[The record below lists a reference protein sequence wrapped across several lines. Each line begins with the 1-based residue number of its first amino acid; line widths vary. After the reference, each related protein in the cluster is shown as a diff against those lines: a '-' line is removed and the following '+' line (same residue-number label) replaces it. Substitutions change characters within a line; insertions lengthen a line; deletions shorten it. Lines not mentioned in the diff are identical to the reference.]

1 MPVLTVASDTMD
13 VRDYIRRLHRTYN
26 QGAPP
31 LHPTHVHLAEKEFF
45 TAPTPAH
52 PTVRLIGSE
61 DYILTALAVRAWL
74 PANWVRD
81 SEWPGLQCEPVSSV
95 LDTCP
100 D

>member
-1 MPVLTVASDTMD
+1 MPTLALASDTMD
-13 VRDYIRRLHRTYN
+13 VRDYIRALHGTYN
-26 QGAPP
+26 FNAPP
-31 LHPTHVHLAEKEFF
+31 LHPTHVHIAEKEFF
-45 TAPTPAH
+45 TAPTPAD

-61 DYILTALAVRAWL
+61 GYMLTALAVRAWL

-81 SEWPGLQCEPVSSV
+81 SEWPGLQCEPVASV

>member
-45 TAPTPAH
+45 TAPTKSAPN
-52 PTVRLIGSE
+52 PT
-61 DYILTALAVRAWL
+61 
-74 PANWVRD
+74 PK
-81 SEWPGLQCEPVSSV
+81 PHH
-95 LDTCP
+95 
-100 D
+100 